1 MHRTAISIGVVK
13 LLPKSKVLVK
23 AQLKLTKDSK
33 KDGQVNQVW
42 VPTGD
47 RAMENSLRASR
58 QSVTKYFLRNGI
70 YQVLRDLTL
79 LHNDEVKNENK
90 ML

>member
-13 LLPKSKVLVK
+13 LLPNRVK
-23 AQLKLTKDSK
+23 FCYMRSYKLTKDSK

-47 RAMENSLRASR
+47 RAMEKFFESLKIKCD
-58 QSVTKYFLRNGI
+58 QIFL
-70 YQVLRDLTL
+70 T
-79 LHNDEVKNENK
+79 
-90 ML
+90 